1 MESIARTADP
11 ILFKDAVR
19 AQWDHAAAGW
29 NRHAPAIRAW
39 LREATDAML
48 ELAGVTVGQR
58 VLDLAAGAGDQTLDI
73 AQRVGT
79 QGQVL
84 ATDLSPVILDLAAD
98 NARCAGLT
106 NVQTQVADA
115 ESLPLESGS
124 FDAAVSRLGLML
136 MPDPLQA
143 LRELHR
149 VLRPGA
155 GVCTVVFG
163 PPQANPCLGILMS
176 TALEHAGLPAR
187 DPFQPGSLM
196 SLGRPGLATELFKQA
211 GFRDVASQPLSA
223 PFHWPSAQHYL
234 DFIRSSASPI
244 QQIVAQLGAAAAQT
258 AWDEMARKLD
268 RFTTGDGWIGPNE
281 LMLTS
286 ARR

>member
-1 MESIARTADP
+1 MDELYTAERGGGAFLNDRRLRVAARRN
-11 ILFKDAVR
+11 LNDAV
-19 AQWDHAAAGW
+19 
-29 NRHAPAIRAW
+29 I
-39 LREATDAML
+39 AT
-48 ELAGVTVGQR
+48 G
-58 VLDLAAGAGDQTLDI
+58 I
-73 AQRVGT
+73 
-79 QGQVL
+79 
-84 ATDLSPVILDLAAD
+84 PH
-98 NARCAGLT
+98 
-106 NVQTQVADA
+106 
-115 ESLPLESGS
+115 
-124 FDAAVSRLGLML
+124 LGRGNH
-136 MPDPLQA
+136 PQA